1 MLADLSDILLGAGA
15 IGAALYCLVLSR
27 RLRRLN
33 DLEGGVGGA
42 VAVLSA
48 QVDDLTQTL
57 QRAEAAARAQVA
69 TLAEGALRAEAA
81 AQRLALLM
89 ASLHDLPDAAEEP
102 EAPPATPVFVRH
114 PARSPAR
121 SPAGTGAPEG
131 LDPAPRAPTGPAPG
145 PALVPLRAKT
155 AVPA

>member
-57 QRAEAAARAQVA
+57 HRAEAAARTQVA
-69 TLAEGALRAEAA
+69 TLAEGAMRAEAA

-89 ASLHDLPDAAEEP
+89 ASLHDLPEAGEAP

-114 PARSPAR
+114 PARANLQDGPEAVLRAAAGAAPAA
-121 SPAGTGAPEG
+121 PAA
-131 LDPAPRAPTGPAPG
+131 
-145 PALVPLRAKT
+145 PLRATKT
-155 AVPA
+155 PVPA

>member
-114 PARSPAR
+114 PARSPA
-121 SPAGTGAPEG
+121 GTGAPEG

>member
-89 ASLHDLPDAAEEP
+89 ASLHDLPDAGEAP
-102 EAPPATPVFVRH
+102 EAPPAAPVFVRH
-114 PARSPAR
+114 PAR
-121 SPAGTGAPEG
+121 TGAPEAPQPG
-131 LDPAPRAPTGPAPG
+131 LRAPTGPAPG
-145 PALVPLRAKT
+145 PALTLAPLRART
-155 AVPA
+155 GVPA